1 MAKELKFSMRMNQ
14 EDYDKL
20 DALCRRFNI
29 DSRAAVIL
37 KLVRDEYEKEKE

>member
-1 MAKELKFSMRMNQ
+1 MVKELKFSMRMKQ
-14 EDYDKL
+14 EDSDIL

-37 KLVRDEYEKEKE
+37 KLIRDEYEKEKE